1 MRLAL
6 ERLPD
11 LLFVSRDHHGR
22 MRLAHIVVAMLRAC
36 QYGRQEGKSE
46 DQAQTAEGE
55 REPRLKV
62 KAHGTKIGERA
73 AGKPAAEATGDGVRP
88 NR

>member
-22 MRLAHIVVAMLRAC
+22 VRLAHIVVAMLRAC
-36 QYGRQEGKSE
+36 QYGGQEGKSE
-46 DQAQTAEGE
+46 DQAQTTE
-55 REPRLKV
+55 R
-62 KAHGTKIGERA
+62 
-73 AGKPAAEATGDGVRP
+73 
-88 NR
+88 